1 MLTLRILVFSGGPEC
16 PLSLP
21 SLFLSSLFGS
31 SSFYSKKNVFL
42 QQARVTYNDG
52 TLIKE
57 LCLSVWHLGMSES
70 HFIAYWLAEEG
81 PAQCG
86 SFLSVFPGYSENSEL
101 PPWTKLF
108 SLFSALTAVG
118 ISIQRFLMEV
128 KWHIP
133 EASLSPQTLS
143 PVLPK
148 PEFLKNALYTKW
160 TVSPKSPIYQPW
172 SPETGRK
179 RLEQLGIFW
188 NFRFSSLDSG
198 IDLHCVFSIPG
209 VFPIIVTL
217 YCGSHLENLYTGT
230 HCLSVL
236 MDPVKYFLCKRESI
250 NVFQI
255 LQTRFCFVPSVWRFL
270 YHL

>member
-1 MLTLRILVFSGGPEC
+1 MPI
-16 PLSLP
+16 SLA
-21 SLFLSSLFGS
+21 FGHVCK
-31 SSFYSKKNVFL
+31 SFYCL
-42 QQARVTYNDG
+42 
-52 TLIKE
+52 LIGRGRPS
-57 LCLSVWHLGMSES
+57 SVWFFLVCVPWLPLWKLRVGSLGPS
-70 HFIAYWLAEEG
+70 
-81 PAQCG
+81 C
-86 SFLSVFPGYSENSEL
+86 
-101 PPWTKLF
+101 F

-128 KWHIP
+128 KCNIP

-148 PEFLKNALYTKW
+148 TEFLKNALYTKW

-179 RLEQLGIFW
+179 WLEQLGIFW

-198 IDLHCVFSIPG
+198 IELHCVFSIPR